1 MREVV
6 RRHTVAVAAVVSL
19 VAIGVV
25 VATVRGFVPAGVL
38 PRWPALVHA
47 APTINVGLSIVAIV
61 TISLGWHWARTHEI
75 RKHRLAMVT
84 STVLFATFLG
94 LYLYHIVV
102 AGTTGFPGPEA
113 VYQFVYLPILV
124 VHMLLAMC
132 CIPLVVYALLLGVT
146 HSTDELPRTPHPRVG
161 RVAASLWIVSFA
173 LGVVVYLL
181 LHVVY

>member
-1 MREVV
+1 MALGAHPRNPQASPRDGDEYSAL
-6 RRHTVAVAAVVSL
+6 RH
-19 VAIGVV
+19 
-25 VATVRGFVPAGVL
+25 L
-38 PRWPALVHA
+38 PR
-47 APTINVGLSIVAIV
+47 
-61 TISLGWHWARTHEI
+61 
-75 RKHRLAMVT
+75 
-84 STVLFATFLG
+84 